1 MRLAGDVSPLV
12 ENPEPVLARCRE
24 PELIRALIEP
34 ARSAPTPA
42 ERRAARE
49 KIRMLVFR
57 EAEAILFQEEFP
69 IIPIYFYVNTGFLRE
84 TVRGFHHKL
93 EFEDG
98 STGWNLQDL
107 HPLRSVWMARRREVP
122 RGGKPGEHG
131 R

>member
-1 MRLAGDVSPLV
+1 
-12 ENPEPVLARCRE
+12 VLARGRE

-34 ARSAPTPA
+34 ARSAPTPEA
-42 ERRAARE
+42 RRAAGER
-49 KIRMLVFR
+49 IRMLVFR

-69 IIPIYFYVNTGFLRE
+69 IIPVYFYVNSGFLRE

-93 EFEDG
+93 EFDDG

-107 HPLRSVWMARRREVP
+107 HPLRSVWMA
-122 RGGKPGEHG
+122 KPGETD